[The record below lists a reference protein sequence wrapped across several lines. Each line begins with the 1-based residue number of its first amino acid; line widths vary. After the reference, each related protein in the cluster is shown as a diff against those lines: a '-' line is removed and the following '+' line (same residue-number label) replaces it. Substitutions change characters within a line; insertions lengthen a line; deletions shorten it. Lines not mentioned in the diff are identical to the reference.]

1 MKINK
6 CVSERNWCF
15 KPQNI
20 FSICWLTLVFE
31 EIRTFFLLH
40 KKENLKSICMNKHGI
55 LVNRA
60 IAHSVMY
67 GHSFSPLK
75 RCNVKASQIIRRLHF
90 TYCII
95 LNTITFFIR
104 IVGYLVT
111 KRKVLY
117 FNHSLSLDMKE
128 LLYQW
133 NLQKANAIEI
143 PVPTAIR
150 LHITWIYMTTI
161 YVKLWHHFLHFLKA
175 LIS

>member
-1 MKINK
+1 
-6 CVSERNWCF
+6 
-15 KPQNI
+15 
-20 FSICWLTLVFE
+20 
-31 EIRTFFLLH
+31 
-40 KKENLKSICMNKHGI
+40 MNKHGI

-95 LNTITFFIR
+95 LNTITSFMR
-104 IVGYLVT
+104 IVG

-128 LLYQW
+128 LLYQ
-133 NLQKANAIEI
+133 
-143 PVPTAIR
+143 
-150 LHITWIYMTTI
+150 
-161 YVKLWHHFLHFLKA
+161 
-175 LIS
+175 

>member
-6 CVSERNWCF
+6 CVSKRNWCF

-95 LNTITFFIR
+95 LNTITSFIR
-104 IVGYLVT
+104 MV

-117 FNHSLSLDMKE
+117 FNHSLSLDVME
-128 LLYQW
+128 LLYSRI
-133 NLQKANAIEI
+133 LQKRNAIEI
-143 PVPTAIR
+143 PVPTANR

-161 YVKLWHHFLHFLKA
+161 YVKLWHHFLHFVKA

>member
-20 FSICWLTLVFE
+20 FFHLLINVGFWRDQD
-31 EIRTFFLLH
+31 IFLLH

-95 LNTITFFIR
+95 LNTITSFIR

-161 YVKLWHHFLHFLKA
+161 YVKLWHHFLHFVKA

>member
-95 LNTITFFIR
+95 LNTITSFIR
-104 IVGYLVT
+104 IVGYLVNIKSYT
-111 KRKVLY
+111 
-117 FNHSLSLDMKE
+117 S
-128 LLYQW
+128 
-133 NLQKANAIEI
+133 
-143 PVPTAIR
+143 
-150 LHITWIYMTTI
+150 TI
-161 YVKLWHHFLHFLKA
+161 ALA
-175 LIS
+175 LIWRNYYTNEICKKQML